1 MHHESGITPP
11 NTMFL
16 CLKKLA
22 NTFTKTLVT
31 FHPASSHMRRSPRG
45 ETPCSPEDPTYV
57 RINPTL
63 VVQWDDYPRGQRLG
77 YHATSTTIW

>member
-1 MHHESGITPP
+1 
-11 NTMFL
+11 MFL

-45 ETPCSPEDPTYV
+45 QIPCSPEDPTSV

-63 VVQWDDYPRGQRLG
+63 VVQWDDYPRGQRAGISCNLCN
-77 YHATSTTIW
+77 YLVWCPAIRC